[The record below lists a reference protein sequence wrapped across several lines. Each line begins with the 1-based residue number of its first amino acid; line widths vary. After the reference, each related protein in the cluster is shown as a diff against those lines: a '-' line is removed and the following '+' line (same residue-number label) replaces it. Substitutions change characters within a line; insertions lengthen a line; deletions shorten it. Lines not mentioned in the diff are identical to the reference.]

1 MLTPQEVANKSFTKS
16 MMGGYSMPMVDEFLD
31 ELTEDYS
38 SLYKENAALKAKL
51 KVLVDKV
58 EEYRSTE
65 DNMRTALYTAQ
76 KMANDIVEDARQKSA
91 TITANAEEEARVEI
105 LKIRENVESER
116 RHLTDAQRDMS
127 RFIAQWKDIVA
138 RQAEFLVS
146 LPELPDPEEEEE
158 APSAEQSVSENGVP
172 TDAGIEQTIQNI
184 LKNTAAAKPS
194 ETPKAVEEAAP
205 PVAAT
210 EERVPSTEELNE
222 LFGTRTF
229 HLDELKFGK
238 NYEAEK

>member
-65 DNMRTALYTAQ
+65 DNMRSALFTAQ

-91 TITANAEEEARVEI
+91 TITLAAEEEAQAEI
-105 LKIRENVESER
+105 AKIRENVETER
-116 RHLTDAQRDMS
+116 RRLTDAQSKMAG
-127 RFIAQWKDIVA
+127 FIAQWKDIVA
-138 RQAEFLVS
+138 RQAEFLVG
-146 LPELPDPEEEEE
+146 LPELSAAEEDDKEED
-158 APSAEQSVSENGVP
+158 APNVELPANEDGVP
-172 TDAGIEQTIQNI
+172 TDAAIEQTIQSI
-184 LKNTAAAKPS
+184 LKSTG
-194 ETPKAVEEAAP
+194 AVEAAP
-205 PVAAT
+205 AA
-210 EERVPSTEELNE
+210 EEPAPAAKEDSIPTSEELNE

-229 HLDELKFGK
+229 HLDELKFGR
-238 NYEAEK
+238 NYDSDQ